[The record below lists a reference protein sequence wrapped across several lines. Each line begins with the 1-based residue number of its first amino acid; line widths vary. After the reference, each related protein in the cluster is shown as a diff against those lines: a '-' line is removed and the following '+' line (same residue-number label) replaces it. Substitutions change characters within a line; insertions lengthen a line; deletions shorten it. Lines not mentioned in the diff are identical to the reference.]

1 MVRDEGKR
9 VEEEVMARVFVLDA
23 MKERDEMV
31 RDFEPAGSVYILDD
45 MVNVVEDVDEVLK

>member
-1 MVRDEGKR
+1 
-9 VEEEVMARVFVLDA
+9 MARVFVLDA

-31 RDFEPAGSVYILDD
+31 TDFEPAGSVYVLDD